1 MPTRLRHGWC
11 GSGRSGMAMSPGA
24 TVPTEGVEPSCL
36 TTHAPEACSC
46 TNSDTS
52 ARDQIIGPSPALRR
66 SRRRVRTIAPVNR
79 TADVVIVG
87 GGIIGASIAY
97 HLTKKGV
104 RDILVLERDRLG
116 SGSTGKNAGGIR
128 LQFSSEINVKL
139 SQHSLPHIE
148 RFADEIGTDPHFHQ
162 VGYLFLITDDRD
174 VAAFE
179 RSLAM
184 WARLGVPARKVTAAE
199 AKALFKHARTDD
211 VRFGTFCAKD
221 GYADPSSMLNGY
233 VARARE
239 AGVTFMENAAVA
251 AISCANGRVAG
262 VRTKA
267 DEIGARTVVNA
278 AGPWAARV
286 AKLAG
291 VDLPIEPLRRHIFVT
306 EAVPGLDEDFP
317 LTIEFASGLYAHRES
332 GGVLLGMADPNEKP
346 GFDDS
351 VNPDFMPAVVER
363 ALARFPILERTSI
376 KTGWAGLYEDTPDKH
391 PILGKVDGIEGF
403 VNAAGFS
410 GHGIMHAPATGELIA
425 ELIVDGKTSLDI
437 SALSASRFRS
447 GQLVRE
453 HNVI

>member
-1 MPTRLRHGWC
+1 M
-11 GSGRSGMAMSPGA
+11 
-24 TVPTEGVEPSCL
+24 
-36 TTHAPEACSC
+36 
-46 TNSDTS
+46 
-52 ARDQIIGPSPALRR
+52 
-66 SRRRVRTIAPVNR
+66 NR

-97 HLTKKGV
+97 HLTKKRV
-104 RDILVLERDRLG
+104 RDITVVERDRIG

-139 SQHSLPHIE
+139 SQRSLPHIE
-148 RFADEIGTDPHFHQ
+148 RFAEEIGTDPHFHQ

-184 WARLGVPARKVTAAE
+184 WSRLGVPARRVSAAE
-199 AKALFKHARTDD
+199 AKTLFGHARTDD
-211 VRFGTFCAKD
+211 VRFGTFCPKD

-239 AGVTFMENAAVA
+239 AGVTFMEGAEVT
-251 AISCANGRVAG
+251 AITCASGRVTG
-262 VRTKA
+262 VRTK
-267 DEIGARTVVNA
+267 DGEIAARTIVNA
-278 AGPWAARV
+278 AGPWAAQI
-286 AKLAG
+286 AKLVG
-291 VDLPIEPLRRHIFVT
+291 IDLPIQPLRRHIFVT
-306 EAVPGLDEDFP
+306 EAVPGLDDDFP
-317 LTIEFASGLYAHRES
+317 LTIEFATGLYAHRES

-346 GFDDS
+346 AFDDS
-351 VNPDFMPAVVER
+351 VNWDFMPAVVER

-391 PILGKVDGIEGF
+391 PILGKMDGVEGF
-403 VNAAGFS
+403 ISAAGFS

-425 ELIVDGKTSLDI
+425 ELIVDGGTSLDI
-437 SALSASRFRS
+437 GALSASRFRT

>member
-1 MPTRLRHGWC
+1 MR
-11 GSGRSGMAMSPGA
+11 
-24 TVPTEGVEPSCL
+24 
-36 TTHAPEACSC
+36 
-46 TNSDTS
+46 
-52 ARDQIIGPSPALRR
+52 
-66 SRRRVRTIAPVNR
+66 R

-104 RDILVLERDRLG
+104 RDIIVLERDRLG

-139 SQHSLPHIE
+139 SQRSLPHIE

-162 VGYLFLITDDRD
+162 VGYLFLITEDRD

-179 RSLAM
+179 RSLAL
-184 WARLGVPARKVTAAE
+184 WSRLGVPARRVSAAE
-199 AKALFKHARTDD
+199 AKALFEHVRTDD

-239 AGVTFMENAAVA
+239 AGATFTEGVEVTG
-251 AISCANGRVAG
+251 ITCANGGVAG
-262 VRTKA
+262 VRTK
-267 DEIGARTVVNA
+267 DEEIGAHTVVNA
-278 AGPWAARV
+278 AGPWAAQV

-291 VDLPIEPLRRHIFVT
+291 VDLPIQPLRRHIFVT
-306 EAVPGLDEDFP
+306 EAVAGLDQEFP
-317 LTIEFASGLYAHRES
+317 LTIEFATGLYAHRES
-332 GGVLLGMADPNEKP
+332 GGVLLGMADPTEEP
-346 GFDDS
+346 AFDDS
-351 VNPDFMPAVVER
+351 VNWDFMPTVVER
-363 ALARFPILERTSI
+363 ALARFPVLERTSI

-391 PILGKVDGIEGF
+391 PILGTVEGIEGF
-403 VNAAGFS
+403 ISAAGFS

-425 ELIVDGKTSLDI
+425 DLIVDGRTSLDI
-437 SALSASRFRS
+437 SPLGSSRFRT

>member
-1 MPTRLRHGWC
+1 MR
-11 GSGRSGMAMSPGA
+11 
-24 TVPTEGVEPSCL
+24 
-36 TTHAPEACSC
+36 
-46 TNSDTS
+46 
-52 ARDQIIGPSPALRR
+52 
-66 SRRRVRTIAPVNR
+66 R

-139 SQHSLPHIE
+139 SQRSLPHIE
-148 RFADEIGTDPHFHQ
+148 RFADEIGTDPQFHQ
-162 VGYLFLITDDRD
+162 VGYLFLITEDRD

-179 RSLAM
+179 KSLAM
-184 WARLGVPARKVTAAE
+184 WSRLGIPARRVTAAE

-221 GYADPSSMLNGY
+221 GYADPSAMMNGY

-239 AGVTFMENAAVA
+239 AGVTFVEDTAVM
-251 AISCANGRVAG
+251 AISCTNERVAG
-262 VRTKA
+262 VRTKDGDIA
-267 DEIGARTVVNA
+267 ARTVINA
-278 AGPWAARV
+278 AGPWAAQV

-291 VDLPIEPLRRHIFVT
+291 IDLPIEPLRRHIFVT

-351 VNPDFMPAVVER
+351 VNSDFMPAVVER

-391 PILGKVDGIEGF
+391 PILGKVEGVEGF

-437 SALSASRFRS
+437 SELSLSRFQT

>member
-1 MPTRLRHGWC
+1 MR
-11 GSGRSGMAMSPGA
+11 
-24 TVPTEGVEPSCL
+24 
-36 TTHAPEACSC
+36 
-46 TNSDTS
+46 
-52 ARDQIIGPSPALRR
+52 
-66 SRRRVRTIAPVNR
+66 R

-104 RDILVLERDRLG
+104 RDVLVLERDRLG

-139 SQHSLPHIE
+139 SQRSLPHIE
-148 RFADEIGTDPHFHQ
+148 RFKEEIGTDPHFHQ
-162 VGYLFLITDDRD
+162 VGYLFLITEDRD

-184 WARLGVPARKVTAAE
+184 WSRLNVPVRRVTAAE
-199 AKALFKHARTDD
+199 AKALFNHARTDD

-221 GYADPSSMLNGY
+221 GYADPSSMMHGY

-239 AGVTFMENAAVA
+239 AGVTFMEDSAVT
-251 AISCANGRVAG
+251 AISRANGGISA
-262 VRTKA
+262 VRTKT
-267 DEIGARTVVNA
+267 DDVEARLVVNA
-278 AGPWAARV
+278 AGPWAAQV

-306 EAVPGLDEDFP
+306 EPVPGLEEDFP

-332 GGVLLGMADPNEKP
+332 GGVLLGMADPHEKP

-351 VNPDFMPAVVER
+351 VNQDVMPTVVER
-363 ALARFPILERTSI
+363 ALGRFPVLERTSI

-391 PILGKVDGIEGF
+391 PILGKVDGVDGF
-403 VNAAGFS
+403 INAAGFS

-425 ELIVDGKTSLDI
+425 ELVVDGKTSLDI
-437 SALSASRFRS
+437 SALSLSRFKT